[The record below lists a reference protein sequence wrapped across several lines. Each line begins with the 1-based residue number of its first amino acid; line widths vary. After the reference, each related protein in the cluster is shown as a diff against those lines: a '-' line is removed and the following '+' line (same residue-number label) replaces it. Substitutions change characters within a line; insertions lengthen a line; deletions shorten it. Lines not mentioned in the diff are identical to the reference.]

1 MSINKAVFTGN
12 LTRDA
17 ELRATRGGSSVLS
30 FTVAVNDRRRQGDEW
45 VDVANF
51 IDCAVFGRRADA
63 LAPHLR
69 KGAKV
74 AVEGKLRYSAWEAD
88 DGARRSKVSVAVEDI
103 DFTGG
108 RRDGGQQSQ
117 AADARQAVQAAYP
130 GAAVYEDDDIPF

>member
-17 ELRATRGGSSVLS
+17 ELRATRGGSSVLA

-69 KGAKV
+69 KGVKV

-88 DGARRSKVSVAVEDI
+88 DGTRRSKVSVAVEDI

-130 GAAVYEDDDIPF
+130 GANVYEDDDIPF